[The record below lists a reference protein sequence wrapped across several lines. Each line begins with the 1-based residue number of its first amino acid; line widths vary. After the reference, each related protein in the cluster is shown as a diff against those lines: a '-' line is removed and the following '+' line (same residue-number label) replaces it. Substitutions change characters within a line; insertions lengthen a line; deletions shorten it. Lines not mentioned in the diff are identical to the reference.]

1 MHFNTISLSG
11 ISDLPN
17 YLSQVQDA
25 WLCLS
30 LAERA
35 MRLLNL
41 FADSNLV
48 DLMKK
53 KIPWALQLHP
63 FVHANSV
70 IASIN

>member
-1 MHFNTISLSG
+1 MHFNPISLFG

-25 WLCLS
+25 GLCLS

-41 FADSNLV
+41 FSDSNLV

-53 KIPWALQLHP
+53 KIP
-63 FVHANSV
+63 
-70 IASIN
+70 